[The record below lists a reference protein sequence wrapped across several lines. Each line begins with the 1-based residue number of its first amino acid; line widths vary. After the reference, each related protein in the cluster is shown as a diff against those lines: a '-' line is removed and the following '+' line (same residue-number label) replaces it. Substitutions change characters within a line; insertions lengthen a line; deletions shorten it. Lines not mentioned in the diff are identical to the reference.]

1 MINFVRMEFVYTY
14 NTIHNFAKKITPLL
28 KYKLVFLEGELGS
41 GKTTLIKQFC
51 KELGFK
57 NQVTSPT
64 FPLLNIYKNNE
75 KNIYHADLYRLNNI
89 DEINELGFYE
99 VMESNNWFFVDKGN
113 GVTEVTFDIDFE
125 IKNKFLNSLMIISF
139 QFGLEKIAD
148 AFQKRAEKLFSSSKN

>member
-1 MINFVRMEFVYTY
+1 MEFVYTY

-75 KNIYHADLYRLNNI
+75 KNIYHADLYRLKNI
-89 DEINELGFYE
+89 DEINDLGFYE
-99 VMESNNWFFVDKGN
+99 VIESNNWFFVEWPELLY
-113 GVTEVTFDIDFE
+113 GVIDFPYTKIK
-125 IKNKFLNSLMIISF
+125 IKNVDDISRIVTLTYNEF
-139 QFGLEKIAD
+139 
-148 AFQKRAEKLFSSSKN
+148 

>member
-1 MINFVRMEFVYTY
+1 MINFVDMEFVYSY
-14 NTIHNFAKKITPLL
+14 NTIDNFAKKITPLL

-75 KNIYHADLYRLNNI
+75 KNIYHADLYRLKNV

-99 VMESNNWFFVDKGN
+99 VMESNNWFFVEWPELLY
-113 GVTEVTFDIDFE
+113 GVIDFPYTKIK
-125 IKNKFLNSLMIISF
+125 IKNVDDISRIVTLTYNEF
-139 QFGLEKIAD
+139 
-148 AFQKRAEKLFSSSKN
+148 

>member
-1 MINFVRMEFVYTY
+1 MINFVLMEFVYTY

-75 KNIYHADLYRLNNI
+75 KNIYHADLYRLKNI
-89 DEINELGFYE
+89 DEINDLGFYE
-99 VMESNNWFFVDKGN
+99 VMESNNWFFVEWPELLY
-113 GVTEVTFDIDFE
+113 GVIDFPYTKIK
-125 IKNKFLNSLMIISF
+125 IKNVDDISRIVT
-139 QFGLEKIAD
+139 LTYNE
-148 AFQKRAEKLFSSSKN
+148 L

>member
-64 FPLLNIYKNNE
+64 FPLLNIYKNND
-75 KNIYHADLYRLNNI
+75 KNIYHADLYRLKNI

-99 VMESNNWFFVDKGN
+99 IMENNDWFFVEWPELLYA
-113 GVTEVTFDIDFE
+113 VIDFPYTKIK
-125 IKNKFLNSLMIISF
+125 IKNVDDISRIVTLTYNEF
-139 QFGLEKIAD
+139 
-148 AFQKRAEKLFSSSKN
+148 

>member
-1 MINFVRMEFVYTY
+1 MINFVHMEFAYSY
-14 NTIHNFAKKITPLL
+14 NTIDNFAKKIIPLL

-75 KNIYHADLYRLNNI
+75 KNIYHADLYRLKNI

-99 VMESNNWFFVDKGN
+99 IMENNNWFFVEWPELLYD
-113 GVTEVTFDIDFE
+113 VIDFSYTKIK
-125 IKNKFLNSLMIISF
+125 IKNVDDISRIVTLTYNEF
-139 QFGLEKIAD
+139 
-148 AFQKRAEKLFSSSKN
+148 

>member
-1 MINFVRMEFVYTY
+1 MINFVRMEFAYSY
-14 NTIHNFAKKITPLL
+14 NTIDNFAKKIIPLL

-75 KNIYHADLYRLNNI
+75 KNIYHADLYRLKNI

-99 VMESNNWFFVDKGN
+99 LVESNNWFFVEWPELLYS
-113 GVTEVTFDIDFE
+113 VIDFPYTKIK
-125 IKNKFLNSLMIISF
+125 IKNVDDISRIVTLTYNEF
-139 QFGLEKIAD
+139 
-148 AFQKRAEKLFSSSKN
+148 

>member
-1 MINFVRMEFVYTY
+1 MINFVDMEFVYSY
-14 NTIHNFAKKITPLL
+14 NTIDNFAKKITPLL

-64 FPLLNIYKNNE
+64 FPLLNIYKNND
-75 KNIYHADLYRLNNI
+75 KNIYHADLYRLKNI

-99 VMESNNWFFVDKGN
+99 IMENNNWFFVEWPELLYDA
-113 GVTEVTFDIDFE
+113 IDFSYTKIK
-125 IKNKFLNSLMIISF
+125 IKNVDDISRIVTLTYNEF
-139 QFGLEKIAD
+139 
-148 AFQKRAEKLFSSSKN
+148 

>member
-1 MINFVRMEFVYTY
+1 MINFVDMEFVYSY
-14 NTIHNFAKKITPLL
+14 DTIDNFAKKITPLL

-64 FPLLNIYKNNE
+64 FPLLNIYKNND
-75 KNIYHADLYRLNNI
+75 KNIYHADLYRLKNI

-99 VMESNNWFFVDKGN
+99 VMESNNWFFVEWPELLY
-113 GVTEVTFDIDFE
+113 GVIDFPYTKIK
-125 IKNKFLNSLMIISF
+125 IKNVDDISRIVTLTYNEF
-139 QFGLEKIAD
+139 
-148 AFQKRAEKLFSSSKN
+148 

>member
-75 KNIYHADLYRLNNI
+75 KNIYHADLYRLKNI
-89 DEINELGFYE
+89 DEIDELGFYE
-99 VMESNNWFFVDKGN
+99 VMESNNWFFVEWPELLYS
-113 GVTEVTFDIDFE
+113 VIDFPYTKIK
-125 IKNKFLNSLMIISF
+125 IKNVDDISRIVILTYNEF
-139 QFGLEKIAD
+139 
-148 AFQKRAEKLFSSSKN
+148 

>member
-1 MINFVRMEFVYTY
+1 MINFVRMEFVYSY
-14 NTIHNFAKKITPLL
+14 NTIDNFAKKITPLL

-75 KNIYHADLYRLNNI
+75 KNIYHADLYRLKNI

-99 VMESNNWFFVDKGN
+99 LVESNNWFFVEWPELLY
-113 GVTEVTFDIDFE
+113 GVIDFPYTKIK
-125 IKNKFLNSLMIISF
+125 IKNVDDISMIVTLTYNEF
-139 QFGLEKIAD
+139 
-148 AFQKRAEKLFSSSKN
+148 

>member
-75 KNIYHADLYRLNNI
+75 KNIYHADLYRLKNI

-99 VMESNNWFFVDKGN
+99 LMESNNWFFVEWPELLYS
-113 GVTEVTFDIDFE
+113 VIDFPYTKIK
-125 IKNKFLNSLMIISF
+125 IKNVDDISRIVTLTYNEF
-139 QFGLEKIAD
+139 
-148 AFQKRAEKLFSSSKN
+148 

>member
-1 MINFVRMEFVYTY
+1 MEFVYTY

-57 NQVTSPT
+57 NQVKSPT

-75 KNIYHADLYRLNNI
+75 KNIYHADLYRLKNI

-99 VMESNNWFFVDKGN
+99 VMESNNWFFVEWPELLY
-113 GVTEVTFDIDFE
+113 GVIDFPYTKIK
-125 IKNKFLNSLMIISF
+125 IKNVDDISRIVTLTYNEF
-139 QFGLEKIAD
+139 
-148 AFQKRAEKLFSSSKN
+148 

>member
-64 FPLLNIYKNNE
+64 FPLLNIYKNND
-75 KNIYHADLYRLNNI
+75 KNIYHADLYRLKNI

-99 VMESNNWFFVDKGN
+99 IMESNNWFFVEWPELLYD
-113 GVTEVTFDIDFE
+113 VIDFSYTKIK
-125 IKNKFLNSLMIISF
+125 IKNVDDISRIVTLTYNEF
-139 QFGLEKIAD
+139 
-148 AFQKRAEKLFSSSKN
+148 

>member
-1 MINFVRMEFVYTY
+1 MINFVDMEFVYRY
-14 NTIHNFAKKITPLL
+14 NTIDNFAKKITPLL

-75 KNIYHADLYRLNNI
+75 KKIYHADLYRLKNI

-99 VMESNNWFFVDKGN
+99 IIENNNWFFVEWPELLYDL
-113 GVTEVTFDIDFE
+113 IDFSYTKIK
-125 IKNKFLNSLMIISF
+125 IKNVDDISRIVTLTHNEF
-139 QFGLEKIAD
+139 
-148 AFQKRAEKLFSSSKN
+148 

>member
-1 MINFVRMEFVYTY
+1 MINFVHMEFAYSY
-14 NTIHNFAKKITPLL
+14 NTIDNFAKKIIPLL

-75 KNIYHADLYRLNNI
+75 KNIYHADLYRLKNI

-99 VMESNNWFFVDKGN
+99 VMESNNWFFVEWPELLY
-113 GVTEVTFDIDFE
+113 GVIDFPYTKIK
-125 IKNKFLNSLMIISF
+125 IKNVDDISRIVTLTYNEF
-139 QFGLEKIAD
+139 
-148 AFQKRAEKLFSSSKN
+148 

>member
-1 MINFVRMEFVYTY
+1 MINFVHMEFAYSY
-14 NTIHNFAKKITPLL
+14 NTIDNFAKKIIPLL

-64 FPLLNIYKNNE
+64 FPLLNIYKNND
-75 KNIYHADLYRLNNI
+75 KNIYHADLYRLKNI

-99 VMESNNWFFVDKGN
+99 IMENNDWFFVEWPELLYA
-113 GVTEVTFDIDFE
+113 VIDFPYTKIK
-125 IKNKFLNSLMIISF
+125 IKNVDDISRIVTLTYNEF
-139 QFGLEKIAD
+139 
-148 AFQKRAEKLFSSSKN
+148 

>member
-64 FPLLNIYKNNE
+64 YPLLNIYKNNE
-75 KNIYHADLYRLNNI
+75 KNIYHADLYRLKNI

-99 VMESNNWFFVDKGN
+99 LVESNNWFFVEWPELLY
-113 GVTEVTFDIDFE
+113 GVIDFPYTKIK
-125 IKNKFLNSLMIISF
+125 IKNVDDISRIVTLTYNEF
-139 QFGLEKIAD
+139 
-148 AFQKRAEKLFSSSKN
+148 

>member
-1 MINFVRMEFVYTY
+1 MINFVLMEFVYTY

-75 KNIYHADLYRLNNI
+75 KNIYHADLYRLKKI
-89 DEINELGFYE
+89 EEINELGFYE
-99 VMESNNWFFVDKGN
+99 IMESNDWFFIEWPELLYDL
-113 GVTEVTFDIDFE
+113 IDFPYTKIK
-125 IKNKFLNSLMIISF
+125 IKNVDDISRIVT
-139 QFGLEKIAD
+139 LTYNE
-148 AFQKRAEKLFSSSKN
+148 L

>member
-1 MINFVRMEFVYTY
+1 MINFVHMEFAYSY
-14 NTIHNFAKKITPLL
+14 NTIDNFAKKIIPLL

-75 KNIYHADLYRLNNI
+75 KNIYHADLYRLKNI

-99 VMESNNWFFVDKGN
+99 LVESNNWFFVEWPELLY
-113 GVTEVTFDIDFE
+113 GVIDFPYTKIK
-125 IKNKFLNSLMIISF
+125 IKNVDDISRIVTLTHNEF
-139 QFGLEKIAD
+139 
-148 AFQKRAEKLFSSSKN
+148 

>member
-14 NTIHNFAKKITPLL
+14 NTIHNFVKKITPLL

-75 KNIYHADLYRLNNI
+75 KNIYHADLYRLKNI

-99 VMESNNWFFVDKGN
+99 LVESNDWFFVEWPELLY
-113 GVTEVTFDIDFE
+113 GVIDFPYTKIK
-125 IKNKFLNSLMIISF
+125 IKNVDDISRIVTLTYNEF
-139 QFGLEKIAD
+139 
-148 AFQKRAEKLFSSSKN
+148 

>member
-75 KNIYHADLYRLNNI
+75 KNIYHADLYRLKNI

-99 VMESNNWFFVDKGN
+99 IMENKNWFFVEWPELLY
-113 GVTEVTFDIDFE
+113 GVIDFPYTKIK
-125 IKNKFLNSLMIISF
+125 IKNVDDISRIVTLTYNEF
-139 QFGLEKIAD
+139 
-148 AFQKRAEKLFSSSKN
+148 

>member
-1 MINFVRMEFVYTY
+1 MINFVRMDFVYTY

-64 FPLLNIYKNNE
+64 FPLLNIYKNNK
-75 KNIYHADLYRLNNI
+75 KNIYHADLYRLKNI

-99 VMESNNWFFVDKGN
+99 LVESNNWFFVEWPELLY
-113 GVTEVTFDIDFE
+113 GVIDFPYTKIK
-125 IKNKFLNSLMIISF
+125 IKNVDDISRIVTLTYNEF
-139 QFGLEKIAD
+139 
-148 AFQKRAEKLFSSSKN
+148 

>member
-14 NTIHNFAKKITPLL
+14 STIHNFAKKITPLL
-28 KYKLVFLEGELGS
+28 KYKLVFIEGELGS

-64 FPLLNIYKNNE
+64 FPLLNIYKNND
-75 KNIYHADLYRLNNI
+75 KNIYHADLYRLKNI

-99 VMESNNWFFVDKGN
+99 IMENNNWFFVEWPELLYD
-113 GVTEVTFDIDFE
+113 VIDFSYTKIK
-125 IKNKFLNSLMIISF
+125 IKNVDDISRIVTLTYNEF
-139 QFGLEKIAD
+139 
-148 AFQKRAEKLFSSSKN
+148 

>member
-75 KNIYHADLYRLNNI
+75 KNIYHADLYRLKNI

-99 VMESNNWFFVDKGN
+99 LVESNDWFFVEWPELLYD
-113 GVTEVTFDIDFE
+113 VIDFPYTKIK
-125 IKNKFLNSLMIISF
+125 IKNVDDISRIVTLTYNEF
-139 QFGLEKIAD
+139 
-148 AFQKRAEKLFSSSKN
+148 

>member
-75 KNIYHADLYRLNNI
+75 KNIYHADLYRLKNI
-89 DEINELGFYE
+89 DEINELGFFE
-99 VMESNNWFFVDKGN
+99 VMECSNWFFVEWPELLY
-113 GVTEVTFDIDFE
+113 GVIDFPYTKIK
-125 IKNKFLNSLMIISF
+125 IKNVDDISRIVTLTHNEF
-139 QFGLEKIAD
+139 
-148 AFQKRAEKLFSSSKN
+148 

>member
-1 MINFVRMEFVYTY
+1 MEFVYRY
-14 NTIHNFAKKITPLL
+14 NTIDNFAKKITPLL

-64 FPLLNIYKNNE
+64 FPLLNIYKNND
-75 KNIYHADLYRLNNI
+75 KNIYHADLYRLKNI

-99 VMESNNWFFVDKGN
+99 IMENNDWFFVEWPELLYD
-113 GVTEVTFDIDFE
+113 VIDFSYTKIK
-125 IKNKFLNSLMIISF
+125 IKNVDDISRIVTLTYNEF
-139 QFGLEKIAD
+139 
-148 AFQKRAEKLFSSSKN
+148 

>member
-64 FPLLNIYKNNE
+64 FPILNIYKNNE
-75 KNIYHADLYRLNNI
+75 KNIYHADLYRLKNI

-99 VMESNNWFFVDKGN
+99 VMESNNWFFVEWPELLY
-113 GVTEVTFDIDFE
+113 GVIDFPYTKIK
-125 IKNKFLNSLMIISF
+125 IKNVDDISRIVTLTYNEF
-139 QFGLEKIAD
+139 
-148 AFQKRAEKLFSSSKN
+148 

>member
-1 MINFVRMEFVYTY
+1 MEFVYTY

-75 KNIYHADLYRLNNI
+75 KNIYHADLYRLKNI

-99 VMESNNWFFVDKGN
+99 LVESNDWFFVEWPELLY
-113 GVTEVTFDIDFE
+113 GVIDFPYTKIK
-125 IKNKFLNSLMIISF
+125 IKNVDDISRIVTLTYNEF
-139 QFGLEKIAD
+139 
-148 AFQKRAEKLFSSSKN
+148 

>member
-1 MINFVRMEFVYTY
+1 MINFVHMEFAYSY
-14 NTIHNFAKKITPLL
+14 NTIDNFAKKIIPLL

-75 KNIYHADLYRLNNI
+75 KNIYHADLYRLKNI

-99 VMESNNWFFVDKGN
+99 LVESNNWFFVEWPELLY
-113 GVTEVTFDIDFE
+113 GVIDFPYTKIK
-125 IKNKFLNSLMIISF
+125 IKNVDDISRIVTLTYNEF
-139 QFGLEKIAD
+139 
-148 AFQKRAEKLFSSSKN
+148 

>member
-1 MINFVRMEFVYTY
+1 MINFVNMEFVYTY

-75 KNIYHADLYRLNNI
+75 KNIYHADLYRLKNI
-89 DEINELGFYE
+89 DEINELGFYDI
-99 VMESNNWFFVDKGN
+99 MENNNWFFVEWPELLY
-113 GVTEVTFDIDFE
+113 GVIDFSYTKIK
-125 IKNKFLNSLMIISF
+125 IKNVDDISRIVTLTYNEF
-139 QFGLEKIAD
+139 
-148 AFQKRAEKLFSSSKN
+148 

>member
-1 MINFVRMEFVYTY
+1 MINFVDMEFVYSY
-14 NTIHNFAKKITPLL
+14 NTIYNFAKKITPLL

-64 FPLLNIYKNNE
+64 FPLLNIYKNND
-75 KNIYHADLYRLNNI
+75 KNIYHADLYRLKNI

-99 VMESNNWFFVDKGN
+99 IMENNNWFFVEWPELLYD
-113 GVTEVTFDIDFE
+113 VIDFSHTKIK
-125 IKNKFLNSLMIISF
+125 IKNVDDISRIVTLTYNEF
-139 QFGLEKIAD
+139 
-148 AFQKRAEKLFSSSKN
+148 

>member
-1 MINFVRMEFVYTY
+1 MINFVHMEYVYSY
-14 NTIHNFAKKITPLL
+14 NTIDNFAKKITPLL

-75 KNIYHADLYRLNNI
+75 KNIYHADLYRLKNI

-99 VMESNNWFFVDKGN
+99 IMESNNWFFV
-113 GVTEVTFDIDFE
+113 EWPELLYSIIDFSYTKIK
-125 IKNKFLNSLMIISF
+125 IKNVDDINRNVTLTYNEF
-139 QFGLEKIAD
+139 
-148 AFQKRAEKLFSSSKN
+148 

>member
-1 MINFVRMEFVYTY
+1 MINFVNMEFVYSY
-14 NTIHNFAKKITPLL
+14 NTIDNFAKKIIPLL

-57 NQVTSPT
+57 NQVKSPT

-75 KNIYHADLYRLNNI
+75 KNIYHADLYRLKNI

-99 VMESNNWFFVDKGN
+99 VMERNNWFFVEWPELLY
-113 GVTEVTFDIDFE
+113 GVIDFPYTKIK
-125 IKNKFLNSLMIISF
+125 IKNVDDISRIVTLTHNEF
-139 QFGLEKIAD
+139 
-148 AFQKRAEKLFSSSKN
+148 